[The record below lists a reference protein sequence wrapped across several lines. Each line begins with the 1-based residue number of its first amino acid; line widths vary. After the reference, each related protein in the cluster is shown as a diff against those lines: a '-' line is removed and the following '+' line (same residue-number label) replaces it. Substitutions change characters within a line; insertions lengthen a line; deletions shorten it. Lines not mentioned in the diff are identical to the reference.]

1 MCALYC
7 GCRVGPMPLLL
18 SLKKLY
24 FYHLKKNQ
32 TRLIWALLILL
43 SLLLISPRITAPVQG
58 RHAWAMAD
66 HFALSLGFLDNGFDF
81 FHPQTYC
88 LNPQF
93 APEKSTEKTTAF
105 WSVFPK
111 SPKGITAVDFP
122 IHPYIV
128 AGIMKLLDTR
138 SPSIYRMYMLFLS
151 LVGLFYLF
159 KTIFLATHS
168 FAKGLFV
175 ILFVFLA
182 PTYGYYAV
190 GFLPSAAA
198 LSLLFIAAYHFT
210 NYLKTQRFQS
220 YLFALLL
227 ITLAALTRLPFVIY
241 LLGLFCSYGLKG
253 FWQKKGFVKEL
264 VGASIGIGTVL
275 LYFVY
280 NKAILSAN
288 YGSNFLNYPLYPK
301 TLKDFLEV
309 LFGVFYYESW
319 RYLTLIHYLF
329 LGLLVLFV
337 LKNSALITITKKH
350 QFSIG
355 FLGIVT
361 LGVSFYALLMGL
373 QFVAHDYYILDT
385 FFPILV
391 FWLISF
397 ASWDKKIKLRNYK
410 KQLLL
415 MGVLAFALNRLV
427 LAYGYDAREKSP
439 LEKTRR
445 NFENSHAILDSLQ
458 VSKQAKILLLDAY
471 SPNLAFIGMQRSG
484 FCVMQPSYESLQ
496 RALSWEYDYIVT
508 QNFSFREKVLKNCP
522 KFKERTTVYFSND
535 KFTIHLKK

>member
-1 MCALYC
+1 M
-7 GCRVGPMPLLL
+7 
-18 SLKKLY
+18 
-24 FYHLKKNQ
+24 
-32 TRLIWALLILL
+32 LL
-43 SLLLISPRITAPVQG
+43 SLLLIAPRTTDPVQG

-93 APEKSTEKTTAF
+93 APEKATEKSTSY

-111 SPKGITAVDFP
+111 FPKGITAVDFP

-128 AGIMKLLDTR
+128 AGLMKLLDTR
-138 SPSIYRMYMLFLS
+138 SPSIYRMYMLLLS

-159 KTIFLATHS
+159 KTILLATRS

-175 ILFVFLA
+175 ILFVLLA

-198 LSLLFIAAYHFT
+198 LALLFIAAYHFT
-210 NYLKTQRFQS
+210 NYLKTNRFQS
-220 YLFALLL
+220 FLFALLL
-227 ITLAALTRLPFVIY
+227 ITLAALTRLPFLMY
-241 LLGLFCSYGLKG
+241 LLGLFCSYGFKAV
-253 FWQKKGFVKEL
+253 WQKKGFAKEL
-264 VGASIGIGTVL
+264 VGLSIGIGAVL

-280 NKAILSAN
+280 NKVVLSAN
-288 YGSNFLNYPLYPK
+288 YGSNFLNYPLPP
-301 TLKDFLEV
+301 TSLKDFSEV
-309 LFGVFYYESW
+309 LFGTLYYESW

-329 LGLLVLFV
+329 LGLLMLFV
-337 LKNSALITITKKH
+337 LKNRAQISIPQKH
-350 QFSIG
+350 QFAIG

-361 LGVSFYALLMGL
+361 LGVSCYALLMGR

-391 FWLISF
+391 FWLVSF
-397 ASWDKKIKLRNYK
+397 ASWNKKVKLRNYK

-415 MGVLAFALNRLV
+415 MGILAFALNRLV
-427 LAYGYDAREKSP
+427 FAYGYDAREKSP

-445 NFENSHAILDSLQ
+445 NFENSHLILDSLQ
-458 VSKQAKILLLDAY
+458 VPKHAKMLLLDAY

-508 QNFSFREKVLKNCP
+508 QNFSYREKVLQNCP
-522 KFKERTTVYFSND
+522 EFEEGTTVYFSND

>member
-1 MCALYC
+1 MLF
-7 GCRVGPMPLLL
+7 RLWFRLRPESLLL

-24 FYHLKKNQ
+24 FYPLKKNQ
-32 TRLIWALLILL
+32 TLLIWALLILL
-43 SLLLISPRITAPVQG
+43 SLLLIAPRTTDPVQG

-66 HFALSLGFLDNGFDF
+66 HFALSLGFLDNNFDF

-93 APEKSTEKTTAF
+93 APEKATEKSTGY

-128 AGIMKLLDTR
+128 AGLMKLLDTR
-138 SPSIYRMYMLFLS
+138 SPSVYRMYMFLLS

-159 KTIFLATHS
+159 KTILLATRS

-175 ILFVFLA
+175 ILFVLLA
-182 PTYGYYAV
+182 PTYGYYV

-198 LSLLFIAAYHFT
+198 LALLFIAAYHFT
-210 NYLKTQRFQS
+210 NYLKTNRFQS

-227 ITLAALTRLPFVIY
+227 ITLAALTRLPFLMY
-241 LLGLFCSYGLKG
+241 LLGLFCSYALKG
-253 FWQKKGFVKEL
+253 FWQKKGFAKEL
-264 VGASIGIGTVL
+264 VGASIGIGVVL

-280 NKAILSAN
+280 NKVI
-288 YGSNFLNYPLYPK
+288 
-301 TLKDFLEV
+301 
-309 LFGVFYYESW
+309 LFGTLYYESW

-337 LKNSALITITKKH
+337 LKNRAQISIPQKH
-350 QFSIG
+350 QFAIG

-361 LGVSFYALLMGL
+361 LGVSCYALLMGR

-391 FWLISF
+391 FWLVSF
-397 ASWDKKIKLRNYK
+397 ASWNKKVKLRNYK

-427 LAYGYDAREKSP
+427 FAYGYDARETSP
-439 LEKTRR
+439 LEKTRK
-445 NFENSHAILDSLQ
+445 NFENSHEILDSLQ
-458 VSKQAKILLLDAY
+458 VPKHAKMLLLDAY

-508 QNFSFREKVLKNCP
+508 QNFSYREKVLQNCP
-522 KFKERTTVYFSND
+522 EFEEGTTVYFSND